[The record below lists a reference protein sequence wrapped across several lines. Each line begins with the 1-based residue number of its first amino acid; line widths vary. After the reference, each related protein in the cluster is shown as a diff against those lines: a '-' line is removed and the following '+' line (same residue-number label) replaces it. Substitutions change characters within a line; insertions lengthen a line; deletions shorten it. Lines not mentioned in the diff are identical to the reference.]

1 MGIPMVAHIMSLADS
16 PLQKGV
22 GARFLEFL
30 SEHKED
36 RAVSSPRQLVE
47 YDSGTLS
54 MRTIIEG

>member
-1 MGIPMVAHIMSLADS
+1 MSLADS